1 MGCSRPGAPGT
12 LMSAMTETSM
22 LLSWTPVAVAP
33 LAFPGPQT
41 FPSVPKLAP
50 ALAAEPLLVEEPP
63 EPEPDDPQAARARTH
78 SAASAVCMRRCLT
91 PILPPGWV
99 RMVIVSLTSA
109 PGPFNE

>member
-12 LMSAMTETSM
+12 LMSAMTDTSM

-33 LAFPGPQT
+33 VALPEPHTA
-41 FPSVPKLAP
+41 PSVPKLADVVIP
-50 ALAAEPLLVEEPP
+50 SPEVPLLLEEPP

-78 SAASAVCMRRCLT
+78 SAASAVCMRRCLI

-99 RMVIVSLTSA
+99 RMV
-109 PGPFNE
+109 